1 MRGACA
7 RAQVLERM
15 TIATAVLVAFIY
27 RILAL
32 VVEEPAT
39 FQGEV
44 T

>member
-1 MRGACA
+1 
-7 RAQVLERM
+7 M
-15 TIATAVLVAFIY
+15 TATAVLITFIY

>member
-1 MRGACA
+1 VVDR
-7 RAQVLERM
+7 
-15 TIATAVLVAFIY
+15 TTNATAVLRTFIY

-32 VVEEPAT
+32 EVEEPAT

>member
-1 MRGACA
+1 
-7 RAQVLERM
+7 VLERT
-15 TIATAVLVAFIY
+15 TIAAAVLVTFIY

>member
-1 MRGACA
+1 
-7 RAQVLERM
+7 VLEK
-15 TIATAVLVAFIY
+15 TTNAKAVLVTFIY

-32 VVEEPAT
+32 VIAEPAT

>member
-1 MRGACA
+1 
-7 RAQVLERM
+7 VLER
-15 TIATAVLVAFIY
+15 TTNATAVLKTFIY

-32 VVEEPAT
+32 EVEEPAT

>member
-1 MRGACA
+1 
-7 RAQVLERM
+7 VLERT
-15 TIATAVLVAFIY
+15 TIATAVLKTFID

-32 VVEEPAT
+32 ALEEPAT

>member
-1 MRGACA
+1 
-7 RAQVLERM
+7 M
-15 TIATAVLVAFIY
+15 TATAVLMTFIY
-27 RILAL
+27 RMLAL